1 VTGEE
6 DGIIYTVRETQN
18 IKIFANKYGLN
29 LNDLMTLNYITDDTE
44 MLQKGQEVF
53 INLTEEKAN
62 TIP

>member
-1 VTGEE
+1 
-6 DGIIYTVRETQN
+6 
-18 IKIFANKYGLN
+18 
-29 LNDLMTLNYITDDTE
+29 MTLNYITDDTE